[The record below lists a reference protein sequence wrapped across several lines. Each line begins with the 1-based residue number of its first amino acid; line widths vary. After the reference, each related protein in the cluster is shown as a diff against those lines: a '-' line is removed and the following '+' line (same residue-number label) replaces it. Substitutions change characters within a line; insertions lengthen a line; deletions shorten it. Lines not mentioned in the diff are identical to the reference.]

1 MYLNLAN
8 AKFDEYGL
16 MSDHVAKRSPPGAWA
31 PSFPAFPAFMAL
43 LVIDWSLILS
53 SFP

>member
-16 MSDHVAKRSPPGAWA
+16 MSDHVAKRLPSRRLGAIVPGV
-31 PSFPAFPAFMAL
+31 PGIYGIIS
-43 LVIDWSLILS
+43 D
-53 SFP
+53 